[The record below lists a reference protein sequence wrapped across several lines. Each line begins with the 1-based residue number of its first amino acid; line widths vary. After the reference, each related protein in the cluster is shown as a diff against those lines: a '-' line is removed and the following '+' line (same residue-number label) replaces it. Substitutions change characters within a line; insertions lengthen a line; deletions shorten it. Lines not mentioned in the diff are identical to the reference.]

1 LPATP
6 RHEPVS
12 GARSPIR
19 HHGLL
24 SMSTTDAHHLP
35 DRTDQS
41 RKARARLRDGPV
53 AIEVRGL
60 SKTFRIPEHRVDSL
74 KERVVHP
81 FTRAEYRM
89 LDALRDV
96 SFDVHRGEFFGIVGR
111 NGSGKSTLLKIL
123 ASIYRADGGRV
134 RMAGRVA
141 PFIELGVGFNPE
153 MTAKENVTLNGVLF
167 GLTRRESARM
177 LDAVLDFAELGEF
190 AELKIKN
197 YSSGMMVRLAFAI
210 MVQADA
216 DIMLIDEVL
225 AVGDAAFG
233 QKCMDVFYERR
244 AAGKTIVLVTHDM
257 TTVQDMCDRAV
268 VIHDGEL
275 QYCGDPEQAAMRYMR
290 LNFAGVDPAAPPTER
305 PVALEFNA
313 RLEHAQLLDATGTP
327 AANLEQDAP
336 LIVDIAMTASREL
349 VEPIFVFHV
358 RNVDGVVVF
367 AFSRTLGE
375 TVAEGE
381 RIRFR
386 GEIENRLVPGSYTL
400 ECWVRQDRQT
410 GDMALQPM
418 RLCTFVVYGTAPRHG
433 LVSLQADLDM
443 TVEREP

>member
-1 LPATP
+1 
-6 RHEPVS
+6 
-12 GARSPIR
+12 
-19 HHGLL
+19 
-24 SMSTTDAHHLP
+24 MSTTPIDGSTL
-35 DRTDQS
+35 DGSDQS
-41 RKARARLRDGPV
+41 RKARARLVDGPV
-53 AIEVRGL
+53 VIEV
-60 SKTFRIPEHRVDSL
+60 SDVDKTFRIPDRKIDSL
-74 KERVVHP
+74 KERVVRP
-81 FTRAEYRM
+81 FTRAEYRE
-89 LDALRDV
+89 LRALRGV

-111 NGSGKSTLLKIL
+111 NGSGKSTLLKVM

-153 MTAKENVTLNGVLF
+153 MTARENVTLNGVLF
-167 GLTRRESARM
+167 GLSRRESARM
-177 LDAVLDFAELGEF
+177 LDAVLEFAELREF
-190 AELKIKN
+190 SELKIKN

-275 QYCGDPEQAAMRYMR
+275 HYCGDPQQASLRYLR
-290 LNFAGVDPAAPPTER
+290 LNFGADGQVGEPNLPAPER
-305 PVALEFNA
+305 PVALDFNA
-313 RLEHAQLLDATGTP
+313 RLAHAQLLSERGAP
-327 AANLEQDAP
+327 VSNLEQGVPILFDVE
-336 LIVDIAMTASREL
+336 LVASRRL
-349 VEPIFVFHV
+349 IGPIFVFHV
-358 RNVDGVVVF
+358 RNVDGVVVL
-367 AFSRTLGE
+367 AFTETLE
-375 TVAEGE
+375 QTVAEGE
-381 RIRFR
+381 SIRINGRA
-386 GEIENRLVPGSYTL
+386 ENPLVPGSYTL

-418 RLCTFVVYGTAPRHG
+418 RLLKFVVFGTTPRHG
-433 LVSLQADLDM
+433 IVTVDTEVEM
-443 TVEREP
+443 TVERPR